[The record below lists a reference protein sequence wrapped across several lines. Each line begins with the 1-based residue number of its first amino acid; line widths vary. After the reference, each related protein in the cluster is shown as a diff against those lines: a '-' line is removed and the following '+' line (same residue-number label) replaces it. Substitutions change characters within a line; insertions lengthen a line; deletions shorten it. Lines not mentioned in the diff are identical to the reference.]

1 MEMWN
6 AGGSGSSFH
15 HGLFVTSFPTLLNRP
30 GCPGWFS
37 ARKYRGWG
45 RAHLPKTLVF
55 TFQLLSRSW
64 KASTFNQEPSEFL
77 WKVTYLYSSL
87 TLSAAKLLGF
97 WRKPPSLAYSPLC
110 SWSSWPLQNPIR
122 KESQECGSGR
132 GPLCCPSLES
142 QQLARHQWQSWRLSQ
157 LETATEFQAACFQKS
172 LLTPLQTKDCYHT
185 SKQAGI
191 IERSLW

>member
-1 MEMWN
+1 MIYFPKLKFSYLPSICRQCGREKYWIKNKSKDNIMEMWN

-64 KASTFNQEPSEFL
+64 KASTFNQEPSEFP
-77 WKVTYLYSSL
+77 WKVTYLYLPL

-122 KESQECGSGR
+122 KESQECGSGW
-132 GPLCCPSLES
+132 GPLCCPS
-142 QQLARHQWQSWRLSQ
+142 
-157 LETATEFQAACFQKS
+157 
-172 LLTPLQTKDCYHT
+172 
-185 SKQAGI
+185 
-191 IERSLW
+191 